1 MTLFL
6 WRAGQLW
13 EKNSRLHWLMKAWR
27 TNQDFAPRFCW
38 TCRSF
43 WFAFWWWRSVLLG
56 QGMPHCTAYQQ
67 SRFLR
72 SRWFSQ
78 TALLQLHAARCCSE
92 AVDGWRPQ
100 LKLFILILLRFLRC
114 LLGFSRVGL
123 TGLGASKRPSA
134 NEPMTFGR
142 TLWATAMDVSK
153 HAMTEQKAKSECKVL
168 SEKVESL
175 ISALPSAKATSPML
189 TMLQKQI
196 CSCIPAVDAVNLA
209 LVSKDEEAVA
219 NAQVLRGI
227 LDKLHGALGEF
238 HEKEAGVEQVSKEI
252 ASLWLNTDN
261 IKLQLSASSLECF
274 FKSTIAGQVHFG

>member
-1 MTLFL
+1 M
-6 WRAGQLW
+6 
-13 EKNSRLHWLMKAWR
+13 
-27 TNQDFAPRFCW
+27 
-38 TCRSF
+38 
-43 WFAFWWWRSVLLG
+43 
-56 QGMPHCTAYQQ
+56 
-67 SRFLR
+67 
-72 SRWFSQ
+72 
-78 TALLQLHAARCCSE
+78 
-92 AVDGWRPQ
+92 
-100 LKLFILILLRFLRC
+100 
-114 LLGFSRVGL
+114 GFSRVGL

-168 SEKVESL
+168 SDKVESL

-274 FKSTIAGQVHFG
+274 CKSTIAGQVHFG

>member
-1 MTLFL
+1 M
-6 WRAGQLW
+6 
-13 EKNSRLHWLMKAWR
+13 
-27 TNQDFAPRFCW
+27 
-38 TCRSF
+38 TCRTTLGEELTLTLVDESMENK
-43 WFAFWWWRSVLLG
+43 SGLCTKVLLDMQKFLVCLLMMEIRVVG
-56 QGMPHCTAYQQ
+56 SGNAPLHSLSAEQVSQIKMVLANSSASTPRCTLL
-67 SRFLR
+67 LR
-72 SRWFSQ
+72 SCGRLK
-78 TALLQLHAARCCSE
+78 TAVEIVHFDSF
-92 AVDGWRPQ
+92 
-100 LKLFILILLRFLRC
+100 KIFKRC

-153 HAMTEQKAKSECKVL
+153 HAMTEQKAKSECKVI

-227 LDKLHGALGEF
+227 LDKLRGALGEF

-274 FKSTIAGQVHFG
+274 FKSTVAGQVHFG